1 MSAFMRFDGFQRDQS
16 LPTRLVPFTTTFLFT
31 LISVVPLHIPGF
43 AVVTPSFALMAIYH
57 WTIYRSDLLPPVAV
71 FGTGILLDLL
81 NGAPYVGTSS
91 LLLLVLRQVLLS
103 QRRFFVNRPFAYL
116 WAGFLL
122 VTVAM
127 TVLEWALVSL
137 LHGSVLDAEAPI
149 FGAALTAASFP
160 VGSYL
165 LGRTQRGLLM
175 RG

>member
-1 MSAFMRFDGFQRDQS
+1 MRFDGFQRDQS
-16 LPTRLVPFTTTFLFT
+16 LPTRLVPFTTTFLLT

-71 FGTGILLDLL
+71 FGIGMLLDLL
-81 NGAPYVGTSS
+81 NGSHYVGTSP
-91 LLLLVLRQVLLS
+91 LLLLLLREVLLR

-122 VTVAM
+122 VAAAM
-127 TVLEWALVSL
+127 TLSEWALVSL
-137 LHGSVLDAEAPI
+137 LHGSALDAEAPI

-175 RG
+175 R

>member
-1 MSAFMRFDGFQRDQS
+1 MRFDVFQRDQS
-16 LPTRLVPFTTTFLFT
+16 LPSRLVPFTTTFLFT

-71 FGTGILLDLL
+71 FGIGLLLDLL
-81 NGAPYVGTSS
+81 NGSHYVGTSS
-91 LLLLVLRQVLLS
+91 LLLLLLREVLLR

-122 VTVAM
+122 VTAAM
-127 TVLEWALVSL
+127 TAAEWVLVSL
-137 LHGSVLDAEAPI
+137 LNGSALDAEAPV

-175 RG
+175 R

>member
-1 MSAFMRFDGFQRDQS
+1 MRFDVFQRDQS
-16 LPTRLVPFTTTFLFT
+16 TISRLVPFTTTFLFT

-71 FGTGILLDLL
+71 FGIGLLLDLL

-91 LLLLVLRQVLLS
+91 LLLLLLRQVLLS

-122 VTVAM
+122 VAAAM
-127 TVLEWALVSL
+127 TAAEWALVSM
-137 LHGSVLDAEAPI
+137 LHGAPLAAEPPV
-149 FGAALTAASFP
+149 FGAALTAAMFP

-165 LGRTQRGLLM
+165 LGRTQRGFLM
-175 RG
+175 RV

>member
-1 MSAFMRFDGFQRDQS
+1 
-16 LPTRLVPFTTTFLFT
+16 
-31 LISVVPLHIPGF
+31 
-43 AVVTPSFALMAIYH
+43 
-57 WTIYRSDLLPPVAV
+57 V
-71 FGTGILLDLL
+71 FGTGMLLDLL

-91 LLLLVLRQVLLS
+91 LLLLLLRQLLLS

-122 VTVAM
+122 VTTAM

>member
-1 MSAFMRFDGFQRDQS
+1 MRFDIFQRDQS
-16 LPTRLVPFTTTFLFT
+16 PVSRLVPFATTVLFT
-31 LISVVPLHIPGF
+31 IISVVPLHIPGF
-43 AVVTPSFALMAIYH
+43 AVVTPSFALMAVYH

-71 FGTGILLDLL
+71 FGVGLLLDLL

-91 LLLLVLRQVLLS
+91 LLLLVLRQVLLG

-122 VTVAM
+122 VTAAM
-127 TVLEWALVSL
+127 TAAEWTLVSM
-137 LHGSVLDAEAPI
+137 LHGGALAAAPPV
-149 FGAALTAASFP
+149 FGAVLTAASFP

-175 RG
+175 RA